1 MIYNGQVKVKVAQII
16 NYSLSFLGENAKN
29 AIIYQFMS
37 SNNLVSEE
45 ELADHIEDFESYLT
59 DIFGYGVSFILPS
72 MVNRLYNQFNISPRS
87 IAKLTLTKAISEIK
101 RRYVQ

>member
-1 MIYNGQVKVKVAQII
+1 MIFDNQVKVKVVQII

-45 ELADHIEDFESYLT
+45 ELADHIEDFEAYLN

-72 MVNRLYNQFNISPRS
+72 IVNRLYNQFNISPRS
-87 IAKLTLTKAISEIK
+87 IAKLTLTRAISEIK
-101 RRYVQ
+101 RRHVQ